1 MSIENALLCLA
12 LNVYHEAR
20 GETVEGQVAVA
31 MVTMNRAGWDTRNVC
46 PTVYKPRQFSWTHR
60 DAQPPGET
68 VAWRQAKTVAQRV
81 IAGKHKD
88 NTQGATHFHARSAR
102 PVWRHSLQR
111 TTVIGQH
118 VFYRPE

>member
-20 GETVEGQVAVA
+20 GEPTEGQVAVA
-31 MVTMNRAGWDTRNVC
+31 MVTMNRAGWDMRNVC
-46 PTVYKPRQFSWTHR
+46 LAVYEPRQFSWTHR
-60 DAQPPGET
+60 GAQPPAET
-68 VAWRQAKTVAQRV
+68 IAWAQAKTVAQRV

-88 NTQGATHFHARSAR
+88 STQGATHFHARSAR
-102 PVWRHSLQR
+102 PVWRHSLKR

-118 VFYRPE
+118 VFYKPE

>member
-68 VAWRQAKTVAQRV
+68 VDRRQA
-81 IAGKHKD
+81 
-88 NTQGATHFHARSAR
+88 
-102 PVWRHSLQR
+102 
-111 TTVIGQH
+111 
-118 VFYRPE
+118 